1 MSLAS
6 ASKVIESKRHP
17 SDSLALLGG
26 LVVLFDSV
34 WGGIASMG
42 LDWSR
47 PNEVALGVSLVLGLP
62 AYLLDLRI
70 GKRVPVVLVGLFI
83 FRWLARCYGGP
94 TFVLCN
100 PLRDS
105 VLLIVAFAL
114 LQWSRLRAPS
124 A

>member
-1 MSLAS
+1 MSIVS
-6 ASKVIESKRHP
+6 TPKVVESKSHP
-17 SDSLALLGG
+17 IDSLALLGG
-26 LVVLFDSV
+26 LAVLLDGV
-34 WGGIASMG
+34 WGGIASLG

-47 PNEVALGVSLVLGLP
+47 SSEIVLGASLVLGLP
-62 AYLLDLRI
+62 AYLLDLWI
-70 GKRVPVVLVGLFI
+70 GKRVPLVLLGLFI

-100 PLRDS
+100 PLRGS